1 MILADKIIAL
11 RKAKGWSQ
19 EELAEKLDVTRQ
31 SVSKWEGAQS
41 APDLER
47 IVRMSELFGVCTDY
61 LLKDDV
67 EEIPT
72 ARTGGTAEEGERSRR
87 VTLQD
92 AQAFLEAM
100 RITAPRIAWAT
111 FACVLAPIPLL
122 LLAAAAD
129 TGLIALKENAAAG
142 IGLCALLVV
151 VAIAVVTFIS
161 CGGRTEPFS
170 YLEKE
175 PIAPDA
181 DVLQLA
187 RSLQEEQRPQRT
199 RTNAIATCLCI
210 LSALP
215 LFLLTLLTENDFLAV
230 CAVCLTL
237 FITGIGAHLFIRV
250 GIPWESLLKLLQQG
264 DYTRTAKRSR
274 SFMGAFSAVYWLVTT
289 AIFLAWGF
297 RTDGWGDAWIVWPIA
312 GVLYGALA
320 TLLGAITAGKKKD

>member
-11 RKAKGWSQ
+11 RRAKGWSQ
-19 EELAEKLDVTRQ
+19 EELAERLDVTRQ

-61 LLKDDV
+61 LLKDDM

-72 ARTGGTAEEGERSRR
+72 ARTGGEAEEGERPRR
-87 VTLQD
+87 VTLAD
-92 AQAFLEAM
+92 AQAFLEAK
-100 RITAPRIAWAT
+100 RITAPRIAWAA

-122 LLAAAAD
+122 LLSAAAGD
-129 TGLIALKENAAAG
+129 GLLSLTENAAAG
-142 IGLCALLVV
+142 VGLCALLVV
-151 VAIAVVTFIS
+151 VAAAVVVFIT
-161 CGGRTEPFS
+161 CGGRTEPFA

-175 PIAPDA
+175 PIAPDT

-187 RSLQEEQRPQRT
+187 RALQEEQRPGRT
-199 RTNAIATCLCI
+199 RLNAVATCLCI

-215 LFLLTLLTENDFLAV
+215 LFLLTLLTENAFLVV

-237 FITGIGAHLFIRV
+237 AMGGAGAHLFIRA

-264 DYTRTAKRSR
+264 DYTRAAKRGRSR
-274 SFMGAFSAVYWLVTT
+274 MGALSAVYWLV
-289 AIFLAWGF
+289 AVAVFLAWGF
-297 RTDGWGDAWIVWPIA
+297 RFGGWGEAWIIWPVA

-320 TLLGAITAGKKKD
+320 ALLSALSSNKNKN

>member
-19 EELAEKLDVTRQ
+19 EELAERLDVTRQ

-61 LLKDDV
+61 LLKDEM
-67 EEIPT
+67 EEAP
-72 ARTGGTAEEGERSRR
+72 AAPADAEGEGDRPRR

-92 AQAFLEAM
+92 AQAFLEAK

-111 FACVLAPIPLL
+111 FACVLSPIPLL

-129 TGLIALKENAAAG
+129 GKLLALSENAAAG
-142 IGLCALLVV
+142 IGLCALLVIAACA
-151 VAIAVVTFIS
+151 VAVFITS
-161 CGGRTEPFS
+161 GGRTEPYE

-199 RTNAIATCLCI
+199 RTNAIATCVCI
-210 LSALP
+210 LSAIP
-215 LFLLTLLTENDFLAV
+215 LFLLTLLTSNDFAAI

-237 FITGIGAHLFIRV
+237 VMAGIGAHLFIRA
-250 GIPWESLLKLLQQG
+250 GIPWESLKKLLQQG
-264 DYTRTAKRSR
+264 DYTRAAKRERSR
-274 SFMGAFSAVYWLVTT
+274 LGAFSAVYWLVVV

-297 RTDGWGDAWIVWPIA
+297 RTDGWADAWIVWPIA

-320 TLLGAITAGKKKD
+320 ALLSALSSNKKKN

>member
-61 LLKDDV
+61 LLKDDM
-67 EEIPT
+67 EEIPN
-72 ARTGGTAEEGERSRR
+72 ARTDAGAEEGEHPRR

-92 AQAFLEAM
+92 AQAFLEAK

-111 FACVLAPIPLL
+111 FACVLSPIPLL
-122 LLAAAAD
+122 LLAAASD
-129 TGLIALKENAAAG
+129 TGRIALPENAAAG

-161 CGGRTEPFS
+161 CGGRTEPFA
-170 YLEKE
+170 YLEKD

-187 RSLQEEQRPQRT
+187 RSLQDEQRPQRT
-199 RTNAIATCLCI
+199 RLNAIATCLCI
-210 LSALP
+210 LSAIP
-215 LFLLTLLTENDFLAV
+215 LFLLTMLTENDFLAV
-230 CAVCLTL
+230 CAVCMTLTMAGVGACL
-237 FITGIGAHLFIRV
+237 FVRA
-250 GIPWESLLKLLQQG
+250 GIPWESLNKLLQQG
-264 DYTRTAKRSR
+264 DYTRTAKRGR
-274 SFMGAFSAVYWLVTT
+274 SLMGAFSAVYWLTAT

-297 RTDGWGDAWIVWPIA
+297 HTDAWGEAWITWPIA

-320 TLLGAITAGKKKD
+320 ALLGAITAGKRKD

>member
-1 MILADKIIAL
+1 MNLADKIIAL

-19 EELAEKLDVTRQ
+19 EELAERLDVTRQ

-47 IVRMSELFGVCTDY
+47 IVRMSALFGVCTDY
-61 LLKDDV
+61 LLKDEM
-67 EEIPT
+67 EEIP
-72 ARTGGTAEEGERSRR
+72 AAPAGAEAEEGDRPRR

-92 AQAFLEAM
+92 AQGFLEAK

-111 FACVLAPIPLL
+111 FACVLSPIPLL
-122 LLAAAAD
+122 LLAAAAEGD
-129 TGLIALKENAAAG
+129 LLALSENAAAG
-142 IGLCALLVV
+142 IGLCALLVIAACA
-151 VAIAVVTFIS
+151 VAVFIT
-161 CGGRTEPFS
+161 CGGRTEPYE

-187 RSLQEEQRPQRT
+187 RGLQEEQRPQRT
-199 RTNAIATCLCI
+199 RTNAVATCVCI

-215 LFLLTLLTENDFLAV
+215 LFLLTLLTENAFLAV

-237 FITGIGAHLFIRV
+237 VMGGIGACLFIRA
-250 GIPWESLLKLLQQG
+250 GIPWESLKKLLQQG
-264 DYTRTAKRSR
+264 DYTRAAKRGRSR
-274 SFMGAFSAVYWLVTT
+274 LGALSAVYWLAAT

-297 RTDGWGDAWIVWPIA
+297 HTDGWADAWIVWPVA

-320 TLLGAITAGKKKD
+320 ALLSALSSNKKKN